1 MSLYRKIKTFIY
13 VLGIC
18 LTIFL
23 ILKQG
28 ITDSHT
34 PPGGFIIS
42 GLMILI
48 GLFFLI
54 IDLFLKKRLKNF
66 YLHLNTNLISIFINL
81 IIVIV
86 IITAAI

>member
-48 GLFFLI
+48 GLLI
-54 IDLFLKKRLKNF
+54 IDIFLKKRLKNF